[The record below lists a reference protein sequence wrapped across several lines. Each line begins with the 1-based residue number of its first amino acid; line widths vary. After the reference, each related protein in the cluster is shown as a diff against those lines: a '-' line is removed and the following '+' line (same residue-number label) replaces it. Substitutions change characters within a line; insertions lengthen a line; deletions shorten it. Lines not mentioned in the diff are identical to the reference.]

1 METLNDTLNEKL
13 ISSIKQNE
21 SLNIMKSLVSFGA
34 NGAHPEVLET
44 LLTIGSCDNRL
55 KKLKYFV
62 EKCRANINDSDSFGR
77 TPIMQ
82 ARSVE
87 IVTYLLSKK
96 ADVSMTDCRNT
107 TVLMYLLENLHRRGN
122 GLFDIFDQVLSLGAN
137 ILTVNF
143 RKKTAADIL
152 MKNERYF
159 PVSFVSALNL
169 ILTEAETIK
178 RQYLS
183 VFGENARINLKLKR
197 GSFISLCTFCANE
210 KTSFHKHMNTD
221 DIQKMFC

>member
-1 METLNDTLNEKL
+1 M
-13 ISSIKQNE
+13 SIAK
-21 SLNIMKSLVSFGA
+21 V
-34 NGAHPEVLET
+34 
-44 LLTIGSCDNRL
+44 TIQ
-55 KKLKYFV
+55 KYFV

-221 DIQKMFC
+221 DIQKMFCWKFFHHWLLFESNSIKNFKQKKNLKKGMYIKSQIKYPRFSFFRIYD